1 MCNKKIEDMTFE
13 ELVKNAALEIH
24 SALLESGGKGLK
36 GSLHVWMGQAIYW
49 NNLQDKNW
57 GKLNKKRKSK

>member
-1 MCNKKIEDMTFE
+1 MHSKKIEDMTFE

-49 NNLQDKNW
+49 SNLQDKKSGEENE
-57 GKLNKKRKSK
+57 KRKR